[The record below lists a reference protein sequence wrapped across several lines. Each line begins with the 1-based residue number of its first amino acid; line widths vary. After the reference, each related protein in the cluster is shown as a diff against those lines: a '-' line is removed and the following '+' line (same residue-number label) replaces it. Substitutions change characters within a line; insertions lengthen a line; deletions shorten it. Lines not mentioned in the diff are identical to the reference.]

1 MEIYLLIMCLCQR
14 VGVTARDVLV
24 SCCCCAGHGRRR
36 RGTEAAVSFDGSA
49 HLCGGLV
56 LVTRVVV
63 VVVRRC
69 NVVVDDVLDLGRQ
82 LLRIPAQV
90 REVGGELLDA
100 AGFFGELGLMI
111 LKGRIGDSTF
121 SSSGFTF
128 SSRFRL

>member
-56 LVTRVVV
+56 LVTRVV